1 MTQEL
6 DQRLDPDDLQG
17 ELRDLLSLA
26 VVGDHVR
33 WVVTGEGAAELA
45 EWLASATL
53 QWRAWADDLAR
64 HLVTLGVA
72 PDARVRSVAK
82 DIPVHWVP
90 EGWLRPDD
98 AARLVVDRLG
108 SLAGWARYRH
118 SQALNP
124 ETVRLLDTVS
134 SGLEAHA
141 HDGHRIMRAFVAR
154 DVATTTRP

>member
-1 MTQEL
+1 MTQQL
-6 DQRLDPDDLQG
+6 DQQLDPDDLQG

-26 VVGDHVR
+26 VAGDHVR
-33 WVVTGEGAAELA
+33 WVVTGEGAADLA
-45 EWLASATL
+45 EWLAGAAS
-53 QWRAWADDLAR
+53 QWRVWADQLAK

-82 DIPVHWVP
+82 DISTHWVP

-98 AARLVVDRLG
+98 AARLVVERLD
-108 SLAGWARYRH
+108 SLSEWARYRQ

-124 ETVRLLDTVS
+124 DTVRLLDTVS

-141 HDGHRIMRAFVAR
+141 QEGRRMIRPLVAR
-154 DVATTTRP
+154 DPAPTTRP

>member
-1 MTQEL
+1 MTREL

-82 DIPVHWVP
+82 DIPMHWVP

-134 SGLEAHA
+134 SGLETHA
-141 HDGHRIMRAFVAR
+141 REALRIVGAR
-154 DVATTTRP
+154 TTRPDEATAG

>member
-1 MTQEL
+1 MKHRFDE
-6 DQRLDPDDLQG
+6 RLDPDDLQG

-45 EWLASATL
+45 EWLAGATS
-53 QWRAWADDLAR
+53 QWRAWADQIAK
-64 HLVTLGVA
+64 HLVMLGVA

-98 AARLVVDRLG
+98 AARLVVERLG
-108 SLAGWARYRH
+108 GLAGWARYRQ
-118 SQALNP
+118 SQANNP
-124 ETVRLLDTVS
+124 DTVRLLDTVS
-134 SGLEAHA
+134 SGLEAYA
-141 HDGHRIMRAFVAR
+141 HEGHRIVRPFVAR
-154 DVATTTRP
+154 DMAPTTRP

>member
-1 MTQEL
+1 MERHL
-6 DQRLDPDDLQG
+6 DHRLDPDGLQD

-26 VVGDHVR
+26 VAGDHVR
-33 WVVTGEGAAELA
+33 WVVTGDGAAELA
-45 EWLASATL
+45 EWLAGTTS
-53 QWRAWADDLAR
+53 QWRAWADQLAK
-64 HLVTLGVA
+64 HLVTLGVS
-72 PDARVRSVAK
+72 PDARLRSLAK

-98 AARLVVDRLG
+98 AARLVVERLV

-124 ETVRLLDTVS
+124 ETARLLDTVS

>member
-98 AARLVVDRLG
+98 AARLVGDRLG

-118 SQALNP
+118 CVLGLGGTRARSP
-124 ETVRLLDTVS
+124 PD
-134 SGLEAHA
+134 SGCSNDPARRSY
-141 HDGHRIMRAFVAR
+141 GWMRPRRIA
-154 DVATTTRP
+154 